1 MRKQFRE
8 TDHGPPATSGLIARS
23 KMLVVVPGLSGKWKF
38 FAEWAR
44 AYAVFVHGGL
54 RSHGLGVKPSL
65 DLFQQG
71 SASFTGIAG
80 GKLAAQFD
88 HREPLARD
96 LEGLLRGGGGGEI
109 GTRQQEVKFRD
120 THQDQSVARMAG
132 GLN

>member
-23 KMLVVVPGLSGKWKF
+23 EMLVVVRGLSGKWNF

-44 AYAVFVHGGL
+44 AYSVFVHGGL

-65 DLFQQG
+65 DLLQQG
-71 SASFTGIAG
+71 SAGLTGVAG

-96 LEGLLRGGGGGEI
+96 LEGFLRGRGRGEI
-109 GTRQQEVKFRD
+109 GACQQEIKFRD
-120 THQDQSVARMAG
+120 T
-132 GLN
+132 